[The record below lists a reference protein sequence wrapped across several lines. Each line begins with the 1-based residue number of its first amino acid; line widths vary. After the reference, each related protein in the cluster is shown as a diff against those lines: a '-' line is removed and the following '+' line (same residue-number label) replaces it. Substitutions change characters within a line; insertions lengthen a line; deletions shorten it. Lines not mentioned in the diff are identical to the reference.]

1 MNQNTRQRI
10 IGTVVL
16 AIVAIILLP
25 AIFDG
30 ESSYQSSLQTNIP
43 DRPER
48 PMASRELP
56 QRPTIQADSDAIL
69 VRDPLSEDRDISQ
82 DLPQRPVNATP
93 QLSEAD
99 ASSSDAGEA
108 EIAADSQ
115 SATTGTTAST
125 ASTDSSVAD
134 SDGSAATSTNG
145 DTTPANVAEAGD
157 AMSAASS
164 EDDVPGL
171 DASGLPEA
179 WSVRVGAFG
188 NTTNASNLTQ
198 RLTEGGHRAYTRQVS
213 SSGRQLTAVF
223 VGPLISRQQAQT
235 VLEQVKRD
243 YELNG
248 MIVRYEIEGP

>member
-48 PMASRELP
+48 PIASRELP

-69 VRDPLSEDRDISQ
+69 VRE
-82 DLPQRPVNATP
+82 PVTDNI
-93 QLSEAD
+93 
-99 ASSSDAGEA
+99 ASSGQTATVSQTAPQSGDDEPAPASSPSDRTPAQQAASAETDMETVSSEEDTAPVPPSEPGNTVATAGN
-108 EIAADSQ
+108 
-115 SATTGTTAST
+115 
-125 ASTDSSVAD
+125 TDS
-134 SDGSAATSTNG
+134 
-145 DTTPANVAEAGD
+145 
-157 AMSAASS
+157 ASN
-164 EDDVPGL
+164 DVPGL
-171 DASGLPEA
+171 DVSGLPEA

-188 NTTNASNLTQ
+188 NATNASNLTQ
-198 RLTEGGHRAYTRQVS
+198 RLTEGGHRAYTRPVS
-213 SSGRQLTAVF
+213 SSGRELTAVF
-223 VGPLISRQQAQT
+223 VGPLISRQEAQN
-235 VLEQVKRD
+235 VLAQVKSD
-243 YELNG
+243 YDLNG